1 MTPSVPPLGDGH
13 CPAPGGDVAAQLDHR
28 VLTVALEIVEYGLG
42 VDAYRPRNAVGRGE
56 ADDEEQ
62 T

>member
-1 MTPSVPPLGDGH
+1 
-13 CPAPGGDVAAQLDHR
+13 VAAQLDNR

-42 VDAYRPRNAVGRGE
+42 VDAYRPRNAMGQGE